1 MSNLEQAESGSP
13 IESNRDE
20 PGGMGIGEV
29 TETSPVVAPAIEARP
44 APTVAQRRSQ
54 RPGTVE
60 HLATRPDRQKALSL
74 QPLNVDAPEVKERII
89 DLRAELTALVTGL
102 RWGGLSV
109 QDVVERMIPLLNV
122 GPLSQWIP
130 VLVPN
135 VLEIDRAGNLVPVW
149 LKIIEEDDP
158 DDLPSDANPADTII
172 GRARR
177 FAILMLGYY
186 KSPELSDL
194 LGKLATDP
202 NSSLYATQSL
212 VKQGTVAALQA
223 MARALKDA
231 EGWAKVD
238 LVEAYAT
245 LNQARFYDILLASGL
260 DRAHGLESYIA
271 VPLFRTISLERYLRA
286 EKGVTPR
293 LSQQAALVM
302 SLVLQESMNNTSP
315 ESLPI
320 IFERDLP
327 RLATALFDG
336 ARSAPSWQNV
346 VALHRLG
353 LLLGYYWRD
362 ISRGVVQDPRIVQPI
377 YACLPIMPSLERWMN
392 GSARDVLLEALSGED
407 EEGVLPAMKVLSELR
422 DTRAVSA
429 LIAKLD
435 ATTQVGDREQAL
447 QLGHMCDMLA
457 QLGDRSAVGPMRQ
470 LLTRVVNV
478 GARSARPKRAD
489 NLDLGDPDIPTSIVY
504 GAVIRAFG
512 QLGDRGTIDL
522 VERAASDFDPYVRT
536 QALDALKSIDP
547 SGEEMRSRMMAREA
561 LSDPRDTVVRTAC
574 QLVMQYH
581 DTDAVPLLRTLA
593 EIRPELAAAANE
605 ALRRLG

>member
-1 MSNLEQAESGSP
+1 MANLEQTESGSP
-13 IESNRDE
+13 VDSNIDE

-29 TETSPVVAPAIEARP
+29 TEPAPVAAPVIEARP
-44 APTVAQRRSQ
+44 APTAAQRRSN

-60 HLATRPDRQKALSL
+60 HLATRRTLP
-74 QPLNVDAPEVKERII
+74 PLNTDEPEVKERII
-89 DLRAELTALVTGL
+89 ELRAELTALVTGL
-102 RWGGLSV
+102 RWGGLSI
-109 QDVVERMIPLLNV
+109 QDTAERVIPLLNA

-158 DDLPSDANPADTII
+158 DDLPPDANPADTMV

-186 KSPELSDL
+186 KSPELSEL

-238 LVEAYAT
+238 LIEAYAT
-245 LNQARFYDILLASGL
+245 LNLTRFYDILLASGL
-260 DRAHGLESYIA
+260 NRAQGLESYIA
-271 VPLFRTISLERYLRA
+271 VPLYRTIPLERYLRA
-286 EKGVTPR
+286 EKGVAPR
-293 LSQQAALVM
+293 LTQQAALVM
-302 SLVLQESMNNTSP
+302 SQVIQDSMNNTGG

-320 IFERDLP
+320 VFERDLP

-336 ARSAPSWQNV
+336 ARSAPGWQNV

-353 LLLGYYWRD
+353 LMLGYYWRD

-392 GSARDVLLEALSGED
+392 GSARDVLLEALSGD
-407 EEGVLPAMKVLSELR
+407 EEEAILPSLKVLSELR

-457 QLGDRSAVGPMRQ
+457 QLGDRSAVGPLRQ
-470 LLTRVVNV
+470 LIMRVVNV

-489 NLDLGDPDIPTSIVY
+489 NLELGDPDIPTSIVY
-504 GAVIRAFG
+504 GAAIRAFG

-547 SGEEMRSRMMAREA
+547 NGEEMRSRMMAREA
-561 LSDPRDTVVRTAC
+561 LSDPRDTVVRAAC

-605 ALRRLG
+605 ALRRLGQ

>member
-1 MSNLEQAESGSP
+1 MSNLEQTEPPTP
-13 IESNRDE
+13 IDSNINE

-29 TETSPVVAPAIEARP
+29 TEIPPVVAPSIEAKL
-44 APTVAQRRSQ
+44 APTAAQRRAH

-60 HLATRPDRQKALSL
+60 HLATRRTLPAL
-74 QPLNVDAPEVKERII
+74 NADAPEVKEQII
-89 DLRAELTALVTGL
+89 ELRAELTALVTGL
-102 RWGGLSV
+102 RWGGQSV
-109 QDVVERMIPLLNV
+109 QDTAERIISLLNV
-122 GPLSQWIP
+122 GPLQQWIP

-149 LKIIEEDDP
+149 LKIIAEDDP
-158 DDLPSDANPADTII
+158 SDLPPDANPADTML

-186 KSPELSDL
+186 KSPELSEL

-212 VKQGTVAALQA
+212 VRQGTVAALQA
-223 MARALKDA
+223 MATALKDA

-245 LNQARFYDILLASGL
+245 MNQARFYDILLASGL

-271 VPLFRTISLERYLRA
+271 VPLYRTIALERYLRA
-286 EKGVTPR
+286 EKGVAPR
-293 LSQQAALVM
+293 LSQQAALVV
-302 SLVLQESMNNTSP
+302 SQVLQDSMNNTNAD
-315 ESLPI
+315 SLPI

-327 RLATALFDG
+327 MLATALFDG
-336 ARSAPSWQNV
+336 ARSAPGWQNV

-353 LLLGYYWRD
+353 LMLGYYWRD
-362 ISRGVVQDPRIVQPI
+362 ISRGVVQDPRIVQPV
-377 YACLPIMPSLERWMN
+377 YACLPIMPSVERWMN
-392 GSARDVLLEALSGED
+392 GPARDVLLEALSGE
-407 EEGVLPAMKVLSELR
+407 EEEAILPSMKVLSELH
-422 DTRAVSA
+422 DLRAVSA
-429 LIAKLD
+429 LIARLE
-435 ATTQVGDREQAL
+435 ATTQIADREQAL
-447 QLGHMCDMLA
+447 QLGHICDMLA

-470 LLTRVVNV
+470 LISRVVNV
-478 GARSARPKRAD
+478 GMRSARPKRSD

-504 GAVIRAFG
+504 GAGIRAFG
-512 QLGDRGTIDL
+512 QLGDRSTIDL

-547 SGEEMRSRMMAREA
+547 SGEEMRSRMVVHDA
-561 LSDPRDTVVRTAC
+561 LSDPRDTVVRAAC
-574 QLVMQYH
+574 QLAIQYH

-593 EIRPELAAAANE
+593 EIRPELAAAAND
-605 ALRRLG
+605 ALRRLGH